1 MKAIQSIHSVKK
13 KTALVVHIMFCCR
26 VQAQC
31 GKESWLPYFLLYLSQ
46 MHVRTLIQAGGS
58 SSVVRIEAGSLID
71 AGSPM
76 RAGGSN
82 SKRCQPITVVYILR
96 YRWRKY
102 TWQNRNGLANMGR

>member
-1 MKAIQSIHSVKK
+1 MKAIHPFCK
-13 KTALVVHIMFCCR
+13 KTALIVHIMFCCR

-76 RAGGSN
+76 RARGGKVQQQAVPAYN
-82 SKRCQPITVVYILR
+82 SIVHIALSMT
-96 YRWRKY
+96 
-102 TWQNRNGLANMGR
+102 